1 MICIIDGF
9 KYDTT
14 QSELITQVQ
23 LNKTDVC
30 YLYRNRKLKYFCV
43 ITELVS
49 IESMELKERCVPIT
63 KDDAKSFLA
72 DHNKVKE
79 YEESFGEVPEAEGE
93 DYIEAGSERISSES
107 PENAPKPQLKRRYS
121 LINTIRLS
129 RAVKKNDSDAAL
141 SAISGGAKVK
151 GKHLSGAVLRQNT
164 DIVRLLLDAGAKPLL
179 ADYDNAILLDDMPL
193 FQTLLSAHKLQRYE
207 YGVLRRYADKFN
219 REKFVACLADCM
231 K

>member
-14 QSELITQVQ
+14 QSDLITQVQ

-30 YLYRNRKLKYFCV
+30 YLYRNRKLKYYCI
-43 ITELVS
+43 ITELIN

-93 DYIEAGSERISSES
+93 DYIEEHSERLPSEKA
-107 PENAPKPQLKRRYS
+107 EKRIEPQRKRRPNF
-121 LINTIRLS
+121 INTIRLS
-129 RAVKKNDSDAAL
+129 RAVKKNDFDAAL

-151 GKHLSGAVLRQNT
+151 AKHLSGAVLRQNT
-164 DIVRLLLDAGAKPLL
+164 DIVKLLLDAGTKPSLS
-179 ADYDNAILLDDMPL
+179 DFDNAILLDDMPL

-207 YGVLRRYADKFN
+207 YGVLRRYADKFK
-219 REKFVACLADCM
+219 REKFVTCLADCM